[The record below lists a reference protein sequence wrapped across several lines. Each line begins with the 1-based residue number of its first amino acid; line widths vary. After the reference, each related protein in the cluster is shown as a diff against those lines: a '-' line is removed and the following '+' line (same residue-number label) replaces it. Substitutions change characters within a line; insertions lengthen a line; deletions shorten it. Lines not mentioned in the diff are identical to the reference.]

1 MAGTTG
7 RQAVPNLGA
16 VVDPIRS
23 AITASKVYA
32 ELTGSVYRYEAT
44 HAPRPVM
51 ERPIKS
57 LDGKLIMRR
66 VALRP
71 RGRIG
76 VRRDF
81 PMPSRSELH
90 PRQRRLDP
98 LAMRRSNVRPLVSS
112 GSPTGPSLEPLRS
125 LLASGSS
132 RSAASASPR
141 KGGGVKHLTA
151 STATTGIEHWWTYE
165 ARTIPGIGKA
175 MVNVGTGNLVVAATD
190 VDVHEQGI
198 DLAFQRV
205 YNMQSLH
212 DYNGDDGGDPA
223 IFGNRWTN
231 NFDAN
236 IVYNS
241 AANTIT
247 VYDIDGAACTYTANG
262 NGTWQPCTG
271 EYATLIPTDGTDCTY
286 AWTKTNGTVYWF
298 HTDDSETGCG
308 IAQAKTGHIQ
318 EILGR
323 NQLNN
328 ITFAYSYSQTPHTS
342 ENITEIDANHSDGHS
357 LIMKFGVIPSTSIN
371 ELMTLKRPDGAT
383 LQYSY
388 DTSGNLLQV
397 DKPGNNSAFSLPTNP
412 SGPNPLTG
420 YVPET
425 YAYSS
430 GTSSLAQACGP
441 RCTASWWQNYPN
453 DATDGSSLLFAVDGS
468 LRLKSWQVQG
478 VLNFAPQ
485 DGTGTLLQ
493 PSLSNDYQTWYTQD
507 FLYGSGS
514 ACNNVNAGLTTMCDT
529 DGHSSIWMLDGSD
542 RVTETQDATGDP
554 NSGVPWIV
562 TAQGWDSNNDLTS
575 TTDANGNATDY
586 GYDSGGSGDM
596 VEMQLPSATD
606 FFVNNAT
613 ITLSPLSYYSHD
625 GNHNI
630 TAYCDPVWTNNNNKT
645 WNNSPGESLCPS
657 GNNKTTQL
665 SYNYDD
671 SNEPLGC
678 LTGIAK
684 PSGYSTTIS
693 YTGGSGNCGLG
704 LPNQEQGAAIAQYN
718 NVTRTPTQNFTYDAY
733 GNLLTYNK
741 GRDNSNNI
749 DYSWTLAYSPD
760 NQLVQSTENDSLIP
774 LTESSMSCYYPDGS
788 VFYTETPS
796 QRHQDSDPTC
806 PSTNTLLAGPASPQ
820 SHANAFYYDLD
831 GDQVKTITHKGCDT
845 NTACP
850 GLVSQTV
857 CNNSETS
864 NPIGTTCKYYDGL
877 DRLVETVAPYD
888 TRQFSGGANYEF
900 YSFRWM
906 DRYIYDLSMSGGS
919 AELTISDETGS
930 TSRFAGYGD
939 LYKTQEYLP
948 QSTSMV
954 ATYNQ
959 SYPNPGWSD
968 VRGTS
973 FDALDRPVSKYEL
986 AYDKSNKN
994 AVATNT
1000 YDGTGE
1006 YGLLSQTENAVQQI
1020 ESYTYDGNARQE
1032 TVQFSGAPLPLAGN
1046 RNYAYDP
1053 DGRTTLADSAN
1064 LGILYYTYDVDGNN
1078 ISVTEPS
1085 QEPAASLICYHYYG
1099 DGLREFLSVGL
1110 LTDTCSSSGNN
1121 IPFRSQ
1127 PSNGGISQ
1135 PSIFS
1140 YAYRNDGV
1148 LTYQQV
1154 TWGTLSDLFSWNYY
1168 PSEREETQT
1177 DPLAQQPNPGIA
1189 YTPPGNSSPGV
1200 TMQPATYS
1208 YDSYGRVSGL
1218 TLPQGYQESTLIYD
1232 TDDELA
1238 GANYGDGNG
1247 GSARPI
1253 TLNARGEV
1261 LQDGTTGN
1269 LNPPTQ
1275 GVTQSANGAQVGNG
1289 DYGPLLGNFYQ
1300 VPPTTLQFDVR
1311 SNMTV
1316 CIPDTSWALQI
1327 TTGPEMLTYDGAGRQ
1342 VQTSTDPNGSGC
1354 STPNATTTSGINYDA
1369 ENHIKNVTSPNGD
1382 VTGSAV
1388 WGADGLQRENNS
1400 SGGTDDQQAH
1410 WDGNSL
1416 LFSTGSSPDVPA
1428 LYLGKL
1434 GEMDLAGDIVI
1445 LDRDQTGS
1453 RMSAH
1458 GYVAA
1463 PPTWM
1468 KGNYWYDGLN
1478 IGTVRNIYIAKAGK
1492 QYFIPF
1498 LAGSC
1503 NFTPSNDITYTC
1515 PSDPVAFPMKR
1526 GDGYAMLGGIVQG
1539 ARTFDPVSGQWLTPD
1554 AYAGDISDPM
1564 SQKPFMWNNN
1574 NAVQFSDPTGYDA
1587 IFQGQDGSGAQPL
1600 FTDYYLGDPGY
1611 MQATPNAVLQ
1621 EQEQVAKGNVP
1632 LQQMLDAAAQSYL
1645 SGPTLPNGGTTRP
1658 GTQSV
1663 SQLIQ
1668 NASTYLTGQGVGAT
1682 ESSIAGM
1689 PALATS
1695 FSDGQTGAMAFS
1707 TTVIQIYLNDTQ
1719 GNEITQDY
1727 TEVRWQWDAG
1737 GYGQMF
1743 NGGYPE
1749 YRQPFAGI
1757 PSWLPFDM
1765 INDVYEAPG

>member
-1 MAGTTG
+1 M
-7 RQAVPNLGA
+7 
-16 VVDPIRS
+16 
-23 AITASKVYA
+23 
-32 ELTGSVYRYEAT
+32 
-44 HAPRPVM
+44 
-51 ERPIKS
+51 
-57 LDGKLIMRR
+57 
-66 VALRP
+66 
-71 RGRIG
+71 
-76 VRRDF
+76 
-81 PMPSRSELH
+81 
-90 PRQRRLDP
+90 
-98 LAMRRSNVRPLVSS
+98 
-112 GSPTGPSLEPLRS
+112 RS

-132 RSAASASPR
+132 RSPVSASPH
-141 KGGGVKHLTA
+141 KAGGIRHLVA
-151 STATTGIEHWWTYE
+151 SSATTGIEHWWTYE

-190 VDVHEQGI
+190 VDVPEQGI

-205 YNMQSLH
+205 YNMQSEH
-212 DYNGDDGGDPA
+212 DYGNGLEGDDGGDPA

-241 AANTIT
+241 TANTIT
-247 VYDIDGAACTYTANG
+247 VYDSDGSACTYTSNTD
-262 NGTWQPCTG
+262 GTWQPCTG
-271 EYATLIPTDGTDCTY
+271 EYATLVPTDPTDCTY

-298 HTDDSETGCG
+298 HTDDSATGCG

-357 LIMKFGVIPSTSIN
+357 LVMKFGVIPTTSIN

-388 DTSGNLLQV
+388 DTGGNLLQV

-412 SGPNPLTG
+412 NGPNPLTG

-425 YAYSS
+425 YAYLS
-430 GTSSLAQACGP
+430 GTSSLGQACGP

-478 VLNFAPQ
+478 VLNFFPQ

-493 PSLSNDYQTWYTQD
+493 PSLLNDYQTWYTQD

-514 ACNNVNAGLTTMCDT
+514 ACNNVNAGATTMCDT
-529 DGHSSIWMLDGSD
+529 DGHSSIWTLDGSD

-554 NSGVPWIV
+554 NSGVPWIA
-562 TAQGWDSNNDLTS
+562 TYQDWDSNNDLTS
-575 TTDANGNATDY
+575 TTDANGNTTNY

-596 VEMQLPSATD
+596 VEMQLPLATD

-665 SYNYDD
+665 TYNSNDT
-671 SNEPLGC
+671 NEPFGC
-678 LTGIAK
+678 LTGMAK
-684 PSGYSTTIS
+684 PSGYSSTIS
-693 YTGGSGNCGLG
+693 YGSGNCGLG
-704 LPNQEQGAAIAQYN
+704 LPSQEQGATIAQYN
-718 NVTRTPTQNFTYDAY
+718 NVARTPTQNFTYDAY
-733 GNLLTYNK
+733 GDLQTYNK
-741 GRDNSNNI
+741 GRDNSNNV
-749 DYSWTLAYSPD
+749 DSSWTLAYSPD
-760 NQLVQSTENDSLIP
+760 NQPVQSTENDTLIP

-806 PSTNTLLAGPASPQ
+806 PSTNSLLAGPASPQ

-831 GDQVKTITHKGCDT
+831 GDQVKAITHKGCDT
-845 NTACP
+845 NTNCP
-850 GLVSQTV
+850 GLVSKTV

-888 TRQFSGGANYEF
+888 TRQFSGGPNYEF

-919 AELTISDETGS
+919 AVLTISDETGS

-948 QSTSMV
+948 QSRSMV

-959 SYPNPGWSD
+959 SYPSPGWSD

-973 FDALDRPVSKYEL
+973 FDALDRAVGKYEL
-986 AYDKSNKN
+986 AYGKS
-994 AVATNT
+994 AVTTNT

-1006 YGLLSQTENAVQQI
+1006 YGLLNQTENAVQQI

-1064 LGILYYTYDVDGNN
+1064 LGILYYTYDVDGKT

-1085 QEPAASLICYHYYG
+1085 QEPAASLICYQYYG
-1099 DGLREFLSVGL
+1099 DGLTEFLSVGL
-1110 LTDTCSSSGNN
+1110 PTDTCSSNGNN
-1121 IPFRSQ
+1121 IQFRSQ

-1148 LTYQQV
+1148 LTHQQV
-1154 TWGTLSDLFSWNYY
+1154 TWGSLSDLFSWNYY
-1168 PSEREETQT
+1168 PSEREEAET
-1177 DPLAQQPNPGIA
+1177 DPLAQPPTPGIA
-1189 YTPPGNSSPGV
+1189 YTPPGNSNPGV
-1200 TMQPATYS
+1200 TMQPTAYS
-1208 YDSYGRVSGL
+1208 YDSYGRVLGL
-1218 TLPQGYQESTLIYD
+1218 TLPQGYQESNLVYD

-1238 GANYGDGNG
+1238 SAKYTA
-1247 GSARPI
+1247 GSASITRQV
-1253 TLNARGEV
+1253 TLNARAEV
-1261 LQDGTTGN
+1261 LQDGGTGGQV
-1269 LNPPTQ
+1269 PPAQ
-1275 GVTQSANGAQVGNG
+1275 GVTQSANGAQVGDG
-1289 DYGPLLGNFYQ
+1289 DYGPLLGNYYS

-1311 SNMTV
+1311 SNMTI
-1316 CIPDTSWALQI
+1316 CIPNPQWSLQI
-1327 TTGPEMLTYDGAGRQ
+1327 TTAPDMFTYDGAGRQ
-1342 VQTSTDPNGSGC
+1342 VLTSSGPNGASC
-1354 STPNATTTSGINYDA
+1354 SMQNTTTTSGANYDA
-1369 ENHIKNVTSPNGD
+1369 ENHIKNTTDANGA
-1382 VTGSAV
+1382 VTGSAY
-1388 WGADGLQRENNS
+1388 WGPDGLQRENNS
-1400 SGGTDDQQAH
+1400 NGGTIDQQAH
-1410 WDGNSL
+1410 WDGNAL
-1416 LFSTGSSPDVPA
+1416 LFSTGLGVPE

-1445 LDRDQTGS
+1445 LDRDQTSS

-1458 GYVAA
+1458 GYVTV
-1463 PPTWM
+1463 PPLWM
-1468 KGNYWYDGLN
+1468 KGNYWFDALTS
-1478 IGTVRNIYIAKAGK
+1478 GTVRPITVGKTGK
-1492 QYFIPF
+1492 QIFFPMF
-1498 LAGSC
+1498 TGSC
-1503 NFTPSNDITYTC
+1503 NFTASNGTTYTC
-1515 PSDPVAFPMKR
+1515 PPSLVAFPMNR
-1526 GDGYAMLGGIVQG
+1526 ADGYGMLGGIVQG

-1554 AYAGDISDPM
+1554 AYAGDVSDPM
-1564 SQKPFMWNNN
+1564 SQKPFIWNNN
-1574 NAVQFSDPTGYDA
+1574 NAVGFADPSGYDA
-1587 IFQGQDGSGAQPL
+1587 IFQGNDGAGDQPL
-1600 FTDYYLGDPGY
+1600 FTDYYVGDPGSLV
-1611 MQATPNAVLQ
+1611 ATPNSVLQ
-1621 EQEQVAKGNVP
+1621 AQSQAQDK
-1632 LQQMLDAAAQSYL
+1632 LDALNAQPDPTNGTYHGPEAAAKAASAKFDQL
-1645 SGPTLPNGGTTRP
+1645 SASLGLEIGCEIYCTGKNACGYTPGTLGTADFVYIPVSAFPSGTTAEGIWHSHP
-1658 GTQSV
+1658 DTSSLSSLDDHQSQMTSRYLQYQSHGV
-1663 SQLIQ
+1663 STAIPMR
-1668 NASTYLTGQGVGAT
+1668 TYTTLQDGSWHEQDWYGI
-1682 ESSIAGM
+1682 SS
-1689 PALATS
+1689 
-1695 FSDGQTGAMAFS
+1695 Q
-1707 TTVIQIYLNDTQ
+1707 
-1719 GNEITQDY
+1719 
-1727 TEVRWQWDAG
+1727 
-1737 GYGQMF
+1737 
-1743 NGGYPE
+1743 
-1749 YRQPFAGI
+1749 
-1757 PSWLPFDM
+1757 
-1765 INDVYEAPG
+1765 